1 MAGVEAVFR
10 PSARG
15 AEQLVRGLPGAP
27 GSAAGGATYANAW
40 TTQLQKQHNATI
52 KPQMGNHRGVWSSI
66 VWERGDNA
74 GIPMGRTNISCPVL
88 G

>member
-27 GSAAGGATYANAW
+27 GSIAGGATDTNAW
-40 TTQLQKQHNATI
+40 ATQLQKQHNATL
-52 KPQMGNHRGVWSSI
+52 KAVQSAVQAQAANSGGTGNSAEYVR
-66 VWERGDNA
+66 
-74 GIPMGRTNISCPVL
+74 
-88 G
+88 